1 MRAHGIKPAALAL
14 ALALAGGCGD
24 PNVAEDFRSVV
35 ATGGRETVQVPA
47 RDLAETMARTG
58 FTRQEILD
66 HGPAIRNALAVQG
79 GAEFRRDGAVAALF
93 SVMDGSLYVVSR
105 RGGTYVHD
113 ISG

>member
-1 MRAHGIKPAALAL
+1 MRARVRQAALAVALAL
-14 ALALAGGCGD
+14 AAAGCGD
-24 PNVAEDFRSVV
+24 PNVTEDFRSVV

-113 ISG
+113 LSG